1 MQRFSDGYRTA
12 GSRLSGISQSTS
24 GIPVWYQHVTS
35 PAALAFQLSRGRPL
49 RGSGPR
55 RGLPSRAPSRIVPG
69 GRRRMRASV
78 RARPFS
84 RDITLPRIPI
94 CRRTAALPTKD
105 QVEPSA
111 RGRVKAGLGA
121 LPPTR
126 FPARVCIRVR
136 YSGLHPQKGILSPC
150 RDGGIPSPTVRQF
163 RGIHPSCAA
172 TVTGPWGKTRG
183 YREISPLSCRSC
195 SSRCSRRCWY
205 SSTLDQNFPRTH
217 NRSVPRSRYNTA
229 RTSEPDHSRCSTG

>member
-1 MQRFSDGYRTA
+1 
-12 GSRLSGISQSTS
+12 
-24 GIPVWYQHVTS
+24 
-35 PAALAFQLSRGRPL
+35 
-49 RGSGPR
+49 
-55 RGLPSRAPSRIVPG
+55 
-69 GRRRMRASV
+69 MRASV

-111 RGRVKAGLGA
+111 RGKVKAGLGA

-172 TVTGPWGKTRG
+172 TVTCPWGKTRG

-229 RTSEPDHSRCSTG
+229 KTSEPDYFRCSIAQHYTFPCSHSPLHILPWHHIPYNTPSGWPVQIGTGHLILRPIITHQSPHAEGTAGCLKIHEHRLFVPAGH